1 VSWLLFLILAQSEF
15 RGTLAPELS
24 VSGPVQMQHTFK
36 LATEEE
42 RKPLGTVDGRV
53 FVGKIRD
60 ARAWVVESAST
71 VLYVDL
77 GGPRKFD
84 LHHDDPILPGLGFA
98 DVDFPLPGPTY
109 KAYPVRVYVYPSAN
123 TPVCMV
129 SESQRAYAHGVAKIN
144 QQEVA
149 FDFEFLREKNAV
161 LPDHGEQAVD
171 GDATFLDDE
180 RPVYHAAGAYFSVRS
195 IDVARREFVLEAR
208 AASDYTRIVLKV
220 GEVFPDF
227 AFTDFEGR
235 SHKLSDY
242 AGKPVLLDFW
252 ATWCAPCMAD
262 LPRLGALHA
271 RGLAIIGMNVDHDA
285 EKPRALQLA
294 WPQAAFPSIQEL
306 VEHRARIQMYPTDV
320 LLDGD
325 RRIIALDGGA
335 LGPNALEA
343 GNVR

>member
-1 VSWLLFLILAQSEF
+1 MSWLLFLILAQSEIH
-15 RGTLAPELS
+15 GTLDPELS
-24 VSGPVQMQHTFK
+24 IQGIVQVQNVFR

-42 RKPLGTVDGRV
+42 RKPLGDVSGTV
-53 FVGKIRD
+53 FTGKIRD
-60 ARAWVVESAST
+60 ARAWVVESTST
-71 VLYVDL
+71 VLYVDI

-84 LHHDDPILPGLGFA
+84 LHPGDPKLAGALVG
-98 DVDFPLPGPTY
+98 DVEFPLPGPTY
-109 KAYPVRVYVYPSAN
+109 KAYPVRVYVYPSGGGPA
-123 TPVCMV
+123 CLV
-129 SESQRAYAHGVAKIN
+129 SESPRAYAHGVAKIN

-161 LPDHGEQAVD
+161 LADHGEQAVD

-195 IDVARREFVLEAR
+195 IDVTRREFVLEER
-208 AASDYTRIVLKV
+208 AASEYTRIVLKV

-227 AFTDFEGR
+227 TFTDFEGG

-262 LPRLGALHA
+262 LPRLRELHA

-285 EKPRALQLA
+285 DQPRALHLE

-306 VEHRARIQMYPTDV
+306 VEHRARIQGYPTDV

-325 RRIIALDGGA
+325 RRIIALGRF
-335 LGPNALEA
+335 ALE
-343 GNVR
+343 

>member
-1 VSWLLFLILAQSEF
+1 
-15 RGTLAPELS
+15 
-24 VSGPVQMQHTFK
+24 MQHVFK
-36 LATEEE
+36 LATDEE
-42 RKPLGTVDGRV
+42 RKPLGAVDGRV
-53 FVGKIRD
+53 FIGKIRD

-71 VLYVDL
+71 VLYVDID
-77 GGPRKFD
+77 GPRKFD
-84 LHHDDPILPGLGFA
+84 LQPGDPTLAGA
-98 DVDFPLPGPTY
+98 RVAEVDFPLPGPTY
-109 KAYPVRVYVYPSAN
+109 KSYPVRVYVYPSGNGAA
-123 TPVCMV
+123 CLV
-129 SESQRAYAHGVAKIN
+129 SDSMRAYAHGVANIN

-149 FDFEFLREKNAV
+149 FDFEFLREKNTV

-195 IDVARREFVLEAR
+195 IDVARREFVLEER
-208 AASDYTRIVLKV
+208 AASEYTRIVLKA

-235 SHKLSDY
+235 SHRLSDY

-271 RGLAIIGMNVDHDA
+271 RGLAIIGMNVDHEAD
-285 EKPRALQLA
+285 KPRALHLA

-306 VEHRARIQMYPTDV
+306 VEHRARIQGYPTDV
-320 LLDGD
+320 LLDGE
-325 RRIIALDGGA
+325 RHIIALGRFA
-335 LGPNALEA
+335 LQ
-343 GNVR
+343 